1 MHKQNEPWL
10 QDIIYLEFYL
20 GSIIINFT
28 YMYSRRK
35 KETLV
40 FYTEISEPSLEA
52 LYLLYTVG
60 CDIAKHNVICFPE

>member
-10 QDIIYLEFYL
+10 QDIIEFYL
-20 GSIIINFT
+20 GYIIIHT
-28 YMYSRRK
+28 CIAEEK

-40 FYTEISEPSLEA
+40 FYTETSEPSLEA